1 MSSRTMCGIS
11 YNINNFG
18 KFTFQEKDFPAIRVS
33 FVTSELDSSVMNLSA
48 EIDKI
53 YNECDDEIKESV
65 LDSYFQAKKFLKYL
79 NYIESP
85 NVLLSDDNY
94 LAFTWDTFNVA
105 VSVVFR
111 SNNTFTYSI
120 VTKDSND
127 FGVITQTVENQRNF
141 VERLSEVL

>member
-1 MSSRTMCGIS
+1 MALNAVYGTS
-11 YNINNFG
+11 YNVNNFG
-18 KFTFQEKDFPAIRVS
+18 KFIFQEGDFPAIKVS
-33 FVTSELDSSVMNLSA
+33 FATSELDSSVMNLAA

-53 YNECDDEIKESV
+53 FNECDDKESI
-65 LDSYFQAKKFLKYL
+65 LDSYFQANKFLKYL
-79 NYIESP
+79 DYIESP
-85 NVLLSDDNY
+85 NVLLCDDNY
-94 LAFTWDTFNVA
+94 LAFTWDNLNVA
-105 VSVVFR
+105 ASVVFR